1 MRLQQEEEDRIQAL
15 KQQRLEDDEVA
26 YLEEV
31 ARQIEEEAKKHEQLR
46 IQKEK
51 ERAERQKEEL
61 RHKEEMAFLQ
71 QKY

>member
-46 IQKEK
+46 IQKEQ
-51 ERAERQKEEL
+51 ERAER
-61 RHKEEMAFLQ
+61 
-71 QKY
+71 